1 MGGTASL
8 RPPRRSFQP
17 ARVLC
22 IYVSRTVFRL
32 APSLPVDR
40 WRLWFFA
47 TRQDLFLLACQSALA
62 PSRPSEGGKH
72 FRVE

>member
-8 RPPRRSFQP
+8 RPPRRGFQP
-17 ARVLC
+17 ARVLY
-22 IYVSRTVFRL
+22 IYVSRAVFRL
-32 APSLPVDR
+32 APWLPVDR

>member
-8 RPPRRSFQP
+8 RLPRRGFQP
-17 ARVLC
+17 VRVSC
-22 IYVSRTVFRL
+22 IYVSRAMFRL

-62 PSRPSEGGKH
+62 PSRPSEGGKR